1 VCNTRAAKRQ
11 DALDLLG
18 MARHRLAPPG
28 GGGPA
33 PDAAQA
39 IEEEWMAAQ
48 RGKDGGKGG
57 GKGADKGNLDDFV
70 VEDDKEVGLV

>member
-18 MARHRLAPPG
+18 MARQRLAPPG

-39 IEEEWMAAQ
+39 IDEEWMAVQ
-48 RGKDGGKGG
+48 RSKDGAKGG
-57 GKGADKGNLDDFV
+57 GKRGAQGGSGDFIADD
-70 VEDDKEVGLV
+70 EVGLD